1 MNSVFATLALSTLLA
16 GSAMAQAPKFIVVD
30 VVSKSSLS
38 HHREDGPKEVHARM
52 PISLAKGVLE
62 MANSSE
68 VKINGKMKKDFKVDQ
83 LMALLENARSG
94 DLLLELTTD
103 KGDLVKITLQ

>member
-16 GSAMAQAPKFIVVD
+16 GSAIAQAPRFIVVD

-38 HHREDGPKEVHARM
+38 HHREDGPKEIHARM
-52 PISLAKGVLE
+52 PISFAKGLLE
-62 MANSSE
+62 TANSSE
-68 VKINGKMKKDFKVDQ
+68 VKVNGKTRKDFKIDQ
-83 LMALLENARSG
+83 LMTLLETAKAG
-94 DLLLELTTD
+94 DILLELTTD